1 MGWERRRRGGQYY
14 TRSRKIGGRV
24 IREYI
29 GTGPLAEIASK
40 LDAIE
45 REERTVEAERR
56 RRHQERL
63 ESADAAVDALCH
75 SAEVLARVALL
86 AAGYHRHDRGEW
98 RKRRV

>member
-1 MGWERRRRGGQYY
+1 MAWETRKRGRQYY
-14 TRSRKIGGRV
+14 TRSRKVGGRV

-29 GTGPLAEIASK
+29 GTGPLAELAAK

-56 RRHQERL
+56 RRQQERL
-63 ESADAAVDALCH
+63 ESADGAVDALYH
-75 SAEVLARVALL
+75 SAEVLAKAALL
-86 AAGYHRHDRGEW
+86 SAGYHRHDRGEW